1 MNTEKIKREYENAV
15 YLQSYTE
22 MKKVAQKLLNLIDIE
37 ESPIYTKYTQYIT
50 FRGQEYQVDVEFD
63 AEWNFRISDIE
74 NNTIDFGTIDGEN
87 ATEIFEK
94 IKNNFN
100 FHIIK

>member
-37 ESPIYTKYTQYIT
+37 E
-50 FRGQEYQVDVEFD
+50 
-63 AEWNFRISDIE
+63 
-74 NNTIDFGTIDGEN
+74 
-87 ATEIFEK
+87 
-94 IKNNFN
+94 
-100 FHIIK
+100 